1 MPGLGRSPGEGR
13 GKSLQYSCIENPMH
27 KRNLVAIVHRAAKRQ
42 TRINDQRMEE
52 LSVTRHCM
60 GRIEAAGC

>member
-1 MPGLGRSPGEGR
+1 MD
-13 GKSLQYSCIENPMH
+13 